1 MPPDLLNRDR
11 KRGDKHGQK
20 HRQKHRQKN
29 GYKSFRPLQK
39 LGVFASGLR
48 LAVLGDRTVAFQV
61 IVSLAVLAAAFALR
75 EWLDVLLILVVTGL
89 VLTTEF
95 MNTALEALSD
105 YVQPEF
111 DPKIGAIKDVAA
123 AATGIAILVWLITLT
138 VEVGRLWAVFR
149 A

>member
-11 KRGDKHGQK
+11 KRGQKHDQKHGQQHK
-20 HRQKHRQKN
+20 
-29 GYKSFRPLQK
+29 YKSFRPLQK

-75 EWLDVLLILVVTGL
+75 EWLDVLLILVVTGV

-105 YVQPEF
+105 YVQPDF

-123 AATGIAILVWLITLT
+123 AATGIAILIWLITLT

>member
-11 KRGDKHGQK
+11 KRGDKHSQNYGQK
-20 HRQKHRQKN
+20 QSGKQH
-29 GYKSFRPLQK
+29 YKSFRPLQK

-75 EWLDVLLILVVTGL
+75 EFFDVLLILVVTGV

-123 AATGIAILVWLITLT
+123 AATGIALVVWLITLT
-138 VEVGRLWAVFR
+138 VEIGRLWAVFR